1 MTVTHKDKEICRM
14 RVGWKHSLRARFS
27 TMSFRT
33 AGVSVSRSAVSDS
46 VTLRTAAS
54 PGSSVHG
61 ILQARMLE
69 WLAMPFSRG
78 SSQPKNRTLV
88 SYTEGKFFTIWT
100 IKNSEVA
107 GHLVRKKKILRK
119 V

>member
-14 RVGWKHSLRARFS
+14 CVGWKHTYSLRARFS
-27 TMSFRT
+27 TMYFRT

-69 WLAMPFSRG
+69 
-78 SSQPKNRTLV
+78 
-88 SYTEGKFFTIWT
+88 
-100 IKNSEVA
+100 
-107 GHLVRKKKILRK
+107 
-119 V
+119 